1 MIIDND
7 QDLIEVS
14 IKERTL
20 QSLKETLA
28 KKLYKKQKYKSS
40 DDILKIIKPNKTV
53 IKEDEHVRLLHS
65 GTRLEIRLKE
75 NYNEASSTAAQNS
88 VLVETQEKGDEEEK
102 DKENKNK

>member
-28 KKLYKKQKYKSS
+28 KKLYKSS
-40 DDILKIIKPNKTV
+40 DDILKIIKPNGAV

-102 DKENKNK
+102 DKENKSK